1 MERHHKLH
9 MIYTAIF
16 FGLVIIILATINF
29 GSIPKFVEYFV
40 FGLTLT
46 SIALAVIVIIYTF
59 FTNNQMTSSSQTIKD
74 TVSRLYEKIDLLPPK
89 IDRVGS
95 SVDEVISS
103 VKSLKQ
109 GYSKDSF
116 IADDAE
122 QTPDATTLEAPV
134 VSDKFFDTNASRMSD
149 WGIATLYICIV
160 AFDKQKAFSRTE
172 LAEKFDYSQITMHGD
187 G

>member
-9 MIYTAIF
+9 IIYNAIF